1 MNALA
6 AAAAD
11 EAARVARIDEFDDIV
26 CLLMDHA
33 AHASADTVRLAR
45 VVAQACLGENHLWQD
60 LALPHRQALSDLLRE
75 NFPALCEKNTGN
87 MRWKK
92 FFYRQLC
99 ERAEIRACRSPSCGV
114 CSDYNSCFGDEEA
127 GAP

>member
-1 MNALA
+1 MNAPAMA
-6 AAAAD
+6 AASD
-11 EAARVARIDEFDDIV
+11 TTRVARVDEFDDIV
-26 CLLMDHA
+26 HLLMDHA
-33 AHASADTVRLAR
+33 TDAGAHTIRLAR

-60 LALPHRQALSDLLRE
+60 LALPHREALSDLLRE
-75 NFPALCEKNTGN
+75 NFPALHAKNTGN

-99 ERAEIRACRSPSCGV
+99 EHAEIRVCRSPSCGV
-114 CSDYNSCFGDEEA
+114 CSDYGLCFSDGEA